1 MAKILITDDS
11 SFMRNLL
18 DDILIEQ
25 GHEVFHAG
33 NGQEMLAK
41 FDEIQPDLVM
51 LDIVMPVMDGI
62 AAIEELKRRNPK
74 AKIVMCTAQ
83 GQWFKKEEAFA
94 KGACA
99 YIEKPFGAEEI
110 LLVIREV
117 LR

>member
-18 DDILIEQ
+18 DDILIEE
-25 GHEVFHAG
+25 GHEVFHAAD
-33 NGQEMLAK
+33 GQEMLEK
-41 FDEIQPDLVM
+41 FDEIQPDLVL
-51 LDIVMPVMDGI
+51 LDIVMPIMDGI
-62 AAIEELKRRNPK
+62 SAIEELKSRNPN

-94 KGACA
+94 KGASA
-99 YIEKPFGAEEI
+99 YIEKPFGAKEV

-117 LR
+117 LG